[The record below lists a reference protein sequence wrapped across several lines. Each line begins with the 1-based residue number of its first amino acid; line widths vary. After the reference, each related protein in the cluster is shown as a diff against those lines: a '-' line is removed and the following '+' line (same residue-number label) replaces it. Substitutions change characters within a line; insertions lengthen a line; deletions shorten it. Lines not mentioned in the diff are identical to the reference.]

1 MQNYTSIHIIGVSA
15 IFLAGAYPVSPLL
28 FSVLSIAVIVFYIY
42 SFYKNVYQDN
52 LSPIHK
58 LSSNIIIKSNVP
70 KTFYFF
76 LFRILFAVIV
86 AFLVLFL
93 QKYDS
98 DYLLFLIQLLIF
110 SIIQFYALIL
120 IKVKTPFYYLLSNDS
135 IESHF
140 EYTNRIYY
148 RDLKT
153 IKVTKDNYKYKLIAK
168 NGNVI
173 KLNLNS
179 NSETI
184 RDEVFHRLKEIAE
197 RFNVVLI

>member
-1 MQNYTSIHIIGVSA
+1 MQNFSNIHIIGVLA
-15 IFLAGAYPVSPLL
+15 IFLAGAYPISPIL
-28 FSVLSIAVIVFYIY
+28 FSVLSISVMVYYIN
-42 SFYKNVYQDN
+42 SFYKNVFQDD
-52 LSPIHK
+52 LSPIHNI
-58 LSSNIIIKSNVP
+58 SSNIIIKSNIP
-70 KTFYFF
+70 IGFLFF
-76 LFRILFAVIV
+76 LFRILFAFLV
-86 AFLVLFL
+86 AFLILLF

-98 DYLLFLIQLLIF
+98 DNLLFLIQLLIF
-110 SIIQFYALIL
+110 SIIQFYVLIL
-120 IKVKTPFYYLLSNDS
+120 IKVRTPFYYQLSNDS

-153 IKVTKDNYKYKLIAK
+153 IKVIKDDYKYRLIAK

-184 RDEVFHRLKEIAE
+184 RREVFHRLKEIAKQ
-197 RFNVVLI
+197 FNVVLI